1 MNKNYAKIGINTDD
15 DLPLKK
21 QLKFLKLT
29 IIIRCVSQ
37 KDKKLYTQIYLDEC
51 LYEL

>member
-1 MNKNYAKIGINTDD
+1 MKIKFNSHH
-15 DLPLKK
+15 DLPLSK

-29 IIIRCVSQ
+29 IIVRTVFEED
-37 KDKKLYTQIYLDEC
+37 DKYYPQIFLVEC